1 MGKTAEDVATTNG
14 KKFEAVKKK
23 MSTISKL
30 EIAKQQDFINNV
42 CKYVNDKGN
51 MKKVCTATSSS
62 NGSYNTSKDGLKVVR
77 QIMKDLNRLEE
88 SLKPK
93 K

>member
-1 MGKTAEDVATTNG
+1 MATTNG

-42 CKYVNDKGN
+42 CRYVNDKGN
-51 MKKVCTATSSS
+51 MKKVCTATSSGK
-62 NGSYNTSKDGLKVVR
+62 GSYNTSKDGLKVVR
-77 QIMKDLNRLEE
+77 QIMKDLDRLEE